1 MSVARGVAARVTAV
15 LLVVASVVAVAGGVG
30 AASASAAPADEPS
43 VEVATASAERGGTA
57 QVTGAGWRSDT
68 VVTLLL
74 CGQNAVEGTEA
85 CANADSRAVTTSSQ
99 GDFSKALPVVEPPK
113 PCPCVIK
120 AVAVTGEHAWAETE
134 FTVRGHPVKPL
145 PKDRTGTERLAVLDA
160 KLTGASGV
168 LNWFGAP
175 PSRQLV
181 LTVVNQGTAPAKN
194 PVFEVGTARDVFAH
208 DWAEQRWRGTLK
220 PGEQQTVT
228 LDVELAAGAHGD
240 YRVGV
245 QYAQTVLAEQPW
257 QVGRPWGLN
266 LLGLL
271 LLAALGWAVYR
282 FGRQALRRVRP
293 HARQAAAR
301 TTRPESTLGRLRD
314 RLEALAEPAD
324 DVARPRRRR
333 TRKAK
338 GPRLP
343 WLAPDAP
350 TAPEPPAASTEP
362 PAPADP
368 EDVSAPEPSPSPPP
382 RP

>member
-1 MSVARGVAARVTAV
+1 MSAARGVTARLTTL
-15 LLVVASVVAVAGGVG
+15 LLVVASVVAVTGGIG

-43 VEVATASAERGGTA
+43 VEVATTEAERGRTVL
-57 QVTGAGWRSDT
+57 VTGTGWRPDT

-74 CGQNAVEGTEA
+74 CGQNAVGGTEA
-85 CANADSRAVTTSSQ
+85 CANADSRAVTTGSQ
-99 GDFSKALPVVEPPK
+99 GDFSKALPVVKPPK
-113 PCPCVIK
+113 ACPCVVK
-120 AVAVTGEHAWAETE
+120 AVTVTGEHAWAETE

-160 KLTGASGV
+160 KLTGSSGV

-175 PSRQLV
+175 PRRQLV
-181 LTVVNQGTAPAKN
+181 LTVANQGTAPAKN

-208 DWAEQRWRGTLK
+208 DWAEQRWSGTLE
-220 PGEQQTVT
+220 PGEQRTVT

-240 YRVGV
+240 HRVGV

-271 LLAALGWAVYR
+271 LLTALGWALYR
-282 FGRQALRRVRP
+282 IGRLALRRFRP
-293 HARQAAAR
+293 RARQAA
-301 TTRPESTLGRLRD
+301 EHSSLGRFRD

-324 DVARPRRRR
+324 DVARPRRWKP
-333 TRKAK
+333 RKAK

-350 TAPEPPAASTEP
+350 TSPE
-362 PAPADP
+362 PAPAP
-368 EDVSAPEPSPSPPP
+368 PTQAASEDVTAPEPSPTPPP